1 MGSISHASAQFNLAF
16 MCYLGQGVPQDYVQA
31 HMWVNLATSRST
43 GEDRDQR
50 ERNRDIIAVV
60 RRRLNPIW
68 SSHRLITAVRGGLTS
83 PSTSA
88 DNLSAVVTCTTD
100 C

>member
-1 MGSISHASAQFNLAF
+1 MYGI
-16 MCYLGQGVPQDYVQA
+16 GQGVPQDYVEA
-31 HMWVNLATSRST
+31 HMWTNLAAAQSS
-43 GEDRDQR
+43 GEDRDR
-50 ERNRDIIAVV
+50 RVKNRDIIAVV

-83 PSTSA
+83 PTTSA